1 MVNINSTTNNP
12 LSRREMIRKL
22 VGRTGT
28 LLLGA
33 AAAHPIYKHLA
44 DGTILASADTHVPTG
59 TWKPLYLNTHQG
71 ETLELMA
78 ERIIPNSAKAQATR
92 FIDLL
97 LSVETVDTQREFND
111 SLASFDHEATNRYAH
126 EFKDLSELDQNQLLT
141 FVSTSPRGAG
151 QPASSDD
158 DESVVRPRLGHSPT
172 LRDHFENIKTWVSGA
187 YYSSEFGMRELGW
200 TGRVFYEKL
209 PGCQHPDGHV

>member
-1 MVNINSTTNNP
+1 MVNINSTTNNS

-28 LLLGA
+28 FLLGA

-44 DGTILASADTHVPTG
+44 DGTILVSADTHVPTG
-59 TWKPLYLNTHQG
+59 TWKPLYFNTHQS
-71 ETLELMA
+71 ETLELLA

-126 EFKDLSELDQNQLLT
+126 EFKDLSELDQNRLLT
-141 FVSTSPRGAG
+141 FVSTSPRGAS

-158 DESVVRPRLGHSPT
+158 DESVVRPSLGHNPT
-172 LRDHFENIKTWVSGA
+172 LRDHFENIKTWVRGA

-200 TGRVFYEKL
+200 TGRVFYEKM
-209 PGCQHPDGHV
+209 PGCQHPGGHV